1 MKLKCDVTPFLQK
14 LKNTYYL
21 WQWERK
27 ERKTKLYD
35 VNSKFITYACHGGFI
50 HSSYHFAKRIIDC
63 GPVIG
68 NPDFNALFQMNVKYG
83 CFFPIKKELIK

>member
-1 MKLKCDVTPFLQK
+1 MKPKYDMTPFLQR
-14 LKNTYYL
+14 LKNKYYL

-35 VNSKFITYACHGGFI
+35 SNSEFITYACHSGFI
-50 HSSYHFAKRIIDC
+50 HSPFHFAKRIIDC

-68 NPDFNALFQMNVKYG
+68 NPDFNDLFETNVKYG
-83 CFFPIKKELIK
+83 LFFPIKKELIK